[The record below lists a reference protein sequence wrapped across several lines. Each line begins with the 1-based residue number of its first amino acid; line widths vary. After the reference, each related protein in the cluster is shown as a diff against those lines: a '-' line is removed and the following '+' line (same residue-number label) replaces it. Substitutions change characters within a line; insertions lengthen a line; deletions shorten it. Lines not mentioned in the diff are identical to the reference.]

1 MRYESKISNNKLQF
15 PRFSFWWEGRQIVS
29 VCILVILLFS
39 TPVNAQFTNG
49 NFSDGKT
56 GWVFEFA
63 WSVSGGKALYS
74 HSGQNAEIRQTI
86 DTTGYD
92 QLQFYAAPGVWGTNY
107 IQVFVGSSGGYME
120 LRPGDPTGIYT
131 LNLTNPGVHN
141 FRYKAVNLAGF
152 FQSWADNFTLISSTV
167 SPSINFN
174 PDVESTTTN
183 DLYFDYNVG
192 TDYTSNNTF
201 VYSFYEPNT
210 LNISTFELYTNDSG
224 ENINMS
230 TAYLKGNYS
239 INLYTGPFGPASL
252 EDAVLLASDTI
263 FVNTTSVDLL
273 EYTQDTYV
281 EYDDTVVNYNI
292 TAYKLQYP
300 ADSFYLTMLVP
311 YSTREPYYFTEIFEL
326 TENTG
331 TRSSR
336 TGAASPVAYPNYQN
350 ATAWITKYNA
360 THPYV
365 NIGDAVYAEI
375 LDYNHTLIEFTGFD
389 WYINKSY
396 VTGGYVGVGIDIKDY
411 IETDYLGYPQE
422 SFTIWVYAYSNSNE
436 GNVYT
441 FQTLD
446 SGYWAQNSPFTYQFS
461 YDPYIGRNFNATLE
475 SYITVYRNGTTTQLT
490 PTVYSNMYAEN
501 YIPEGEVG
509 YIPPE
514 IPEEPE
520 EPQIPN
526 GTELPENPTEPEL
539 PENQTGAINQSIN
552 LSWTDSYYTYTNSTL
567 DGLFSPIQ
575 NFTIY
580 AVTPVTLLNESI
592 SSFNYEMNI
601 SFTETTQKMQLL
613 TESFNII
620 VSSIHPKVV
629 NVITYYLMWLI
640 LLIILRKR

>member
-15 PRFSFWWEGRQIVS
+15 PRFSFWWEGRQIIS
-29 VCILVILLFS
+29 VCILVILLFI

-49 NFSDGKT
+49 NFSAGTT

-63 WSVSGGKALYS
+63 WSVSGGQALYS
-74 HSGQNAEIRQTI
+74 HSTTNSEIRQSI

-107 IQVFVGSSGGYME
+107 IQVFVGSTGGYLE
-120 LRPGDPTGIYT
+120 IRPGDPTGIYT
-131 LNLTNPGVHN
+131 INLTNPGVHN
-141 FRYKAVNLAGF
+141 FRYKANNLAGF
-152 FQSWADNFTLISSTV
+152 FQSRADNFTLISSTV
-167 SPSINFN
+167 LPSINFN

-192 TDYTSNNTF
+192 SDYTSNNTF

-263 FVNTTSVDLL
+263 FVNTSTVDLL
-273 EYTQDTYV
+273 EYTQDTYE
-281 EYDDTVVNYNI
+281 EYGTSIVNYNI
-292 TAYKLQYP
+292 SSYKLQYP
-300 ADSFYLTMLVP
+300 ADTFYLTMLTP
-311 YSTREPYYFTEIFEL
+311 QSSYSPYYYTEIYEL

-331 TRSSR
+331 SRSLDIGVKS
-336 TGAASPVAYPNYQN
+336 SVSYPNYQN
-350 ATAWITKYNA
+350 ATAWITKYNDTA
-360 THPYV
+360 PYV
-365 NIGDAVYAEI
+365 NLGDAIYANVSS
-375 LDYNHTLIEFTGFD
+375 YNHTLIQYSGYD
-389 WYINKSY
+389 WPINKSY
-396 VTGGYVGVGIDIKDY
+396 ETGQYVTILSDIKEY
-411 IETDYLGYPQE
+411 IETDYLGYPDEQ
-422 SFTIWVYAYSNSNE
+422 FKLWIYAYSNSNE
-436 GNVYT
+436 GNKYT
-441 FQTLD
+441 THILD
-446 SGYWAQNSPFTYQFS
+446 SGYWAVNRPVTYQFD
-461 YDPYIGRNFNATLE
+461 YKPYTGYNFNATLE
-475 SYITVYRNGTTTQLT
+475 SYITVYRNGNTTQLT
-490 PTVYSNMYAEN
+490 PTIYSNMYAVD
-501 YIPEGEVG
+501 YIPEGEEG
-509 YIPPE
+509 YIPPI

-526 GTELPENPTEPEL
+526 GTELPENPTEPEI